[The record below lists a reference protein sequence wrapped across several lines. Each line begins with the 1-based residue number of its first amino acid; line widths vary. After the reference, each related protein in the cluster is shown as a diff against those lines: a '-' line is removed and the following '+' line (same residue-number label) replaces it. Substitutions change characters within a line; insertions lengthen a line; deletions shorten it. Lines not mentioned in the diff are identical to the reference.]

1 MTALRR
7 SRVLALSA
15 GFVNYL
21 ALLVVGVLLS
31 ARQPQVARLA
41 LGVLSASV
49 VFALA
54 WSYLFGQAHALG
66 WAAVVLLVAAALTW
80 LLLVVVG
87 RAGGGYAAGLLV
99 YAVWMT
105 LAASLSLGYVVLN

>member
-15 GFVNYL
+15 GFAAVI
-21 ALLVVGVLLS
+21 LVYAG
-31 ARQPQVARLA
+31 P
-41 LGVLSASV
+41 
-49 VFALA
+49 A
-54 WSYLFGQAHALG
+54 WSYLFGQAHALA